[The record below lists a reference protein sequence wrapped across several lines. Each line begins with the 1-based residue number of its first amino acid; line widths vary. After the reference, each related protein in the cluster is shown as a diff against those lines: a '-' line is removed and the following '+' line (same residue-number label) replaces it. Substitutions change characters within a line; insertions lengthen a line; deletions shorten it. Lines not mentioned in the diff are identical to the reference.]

1 MGTRVQA
8 LVACLV
14 FLLAGISAAAAP
26 ADQDASAPAA
36 GEAAHGMKVILLRP
50 SARFEDVKTGTP
62 LPGVDASVYERVL
75 LAAAERGVGP
85 DVPAIGVS
93 KLEPAGAEAC
103 GRLDPLASKL
113 ARGDV
118 NDDARAALG
127 GVAALDSGYAV
138 LVQFFRI
145 RTGPGSSWNMY
156 TGGIT
161 SSTDSTLIQ
170 AALVSAS
177 TGHVIWKGER
187 LIRNKALKATDP
199 ALTKELALLYRNLD
213 VK

>member
-1 MGTRVQA
+1 MRIRAHA
-8 LVACLV
+8 LIPCLA
-14 FLLAGISAAAAP
+14 FLLVGLSAPAAP
-26 ADQDASAPAA
+26 ADQEAPVPAA
-36 GEAAHGMKVILLRP
+36 GAVTPGMKIVLLRP
-50 SARFEDVKTGTP
+50 STRFEDVKTGAP
-62 LPGVDASVYERVL
+62 LPRIDASVYDRVL